1 MPRHPEPDFVTAYK
15 EWLKAGPPKCCHTCD
30 HYGQAKY
37 NDPPGHCREFNME
50 PPEEFAA
57 TVDACASWTQE
68 LPF

>member
-30 HYGQAKY
+30 HYGHERYGDKAGY
-37 NDPPGHCREFNME
+37 CREFNME

-57 TVDACASWTQE
+57 TVDECGSWTQE
-68 LPF
+68 IPF